1 MQTGD
6 LVSILARGER
16 HGFRRWGTATV
27 LRRDA
32 KTVQVQFDGSKPFD
46 AHLWDDLSAAL
57 DPTTSRPVMFARPL
71 PAFMQDDERT
81 FA

>member
-27 LRRDA
+27 LRRGA
-32 KTVQVQFDGSKPFD
+32 KTVRVQFDGSEPFD

-57 DPTTSRPVMFARPL
+57 DPSSARPILFARPL
-71 PAFMQDDERT
+71 PAFLQDEERSR
-81 FA
+81 A